1 MDTRLYNQNVL
12 ADLKL
17 LEEIIEAKT
26 LNKPFRTPKGPK
38 KFSVY
43 VKNEKGNVVKVNFGD
58 PNMEIKRDDPNRRK
72 NFRARHNC
80 DNSGPK
86 TKARYWSCKMWEAK
100 KSVTDY
106 TKGGIDSWDGEE
118 LHDYKLLLLLN
129 PSLANAQDSSGEL
142 EEKEE
147 GCCGGGCGCHENK
160 KQPTKQPSSEPC
172 DEQSS

>member
-17 LEEIIEAKT
+17 LEEI
-26 LNKPFRTPKGPK
+26 
-38 KFSVY
+38 
-43 VKNEKGNVVKVNFGD
+43 
-58 PNMEIKRDDPNRRK
+58 
-72 NFRARHNC
+72 
-80 DNSGPK
+80 
-86 TKARYWSCKMWEAK
+86 
-100 KSVTDY
+100 
-106 TKGGIDSWDGEE
+106 
-118 LHDYKLLLLLN
+118 LN

-172 DEQSS
+172 DE